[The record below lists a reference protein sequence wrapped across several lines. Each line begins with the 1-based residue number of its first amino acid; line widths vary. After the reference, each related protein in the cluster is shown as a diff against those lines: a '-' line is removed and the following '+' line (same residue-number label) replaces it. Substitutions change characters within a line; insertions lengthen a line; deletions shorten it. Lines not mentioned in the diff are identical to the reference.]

1 VLEDPTA
8 DRAPFLL
15 TLDPATWVLVPLVEM
30 LELPA
35 NGPWPMVGL
44 AKGSLPSLLEVSLVL
59 TSFSLSST
67 LALVAEELCLELAKG
82 VLPVL
87 EEIVDPALLLFCL
100 EKAKGVLEDP
110 TADRAPFLLTL
121 DPATWV
127 LVPLVEMLELPAN
140 GPWPMVGLAKG
151 SLPSLLEVSLVL
163 TSSSLS
169 STLATILTCSSVL
182 RPTGKSH
189 FSMAM
194 MLPSGSMR

>member
-1 VLEDPTA
+1 
-8 DRAPFLL
+8 
-15 TLDPATWVLVPLVEM
+15 M
-30 LELPA
+30 
-35 NGPWPMVGL
+35 
-44 AKGSLPSLLEVSLVL
+44 
-59 TSFSLSST
+59 
-67 LALVAEELCLELAKG
+67 VAEELCLELAKG

-127 LVPLVEMLELPAN
+127 LVPLVEMLEWKDLTELPAN

-163 TSSSLS
+163 TSFSLS
-169 STLATILTCSSVL
+169 STLALVAEELCL
-182 RPTGKSH
+182 EL
-189 FSMAM
+189 A
-194 MLPSGSMR
+194 